1 MRAAAFAKRNLK
13 ELLRDPLTLFFGLG
27 FPLVLLVL
35 MNVIQRNVPVQ
46 IFALETLA
54 PGIALFGLTFLAL
67 FSGLLLA
74 RDRTSAFLAR
84 LTASP
89 MTAADFLLGYLLPLL
104 PLAVGQSAI
113 CLGAAAVLGLPLSW
127 NLLAVVLSLI
137 PSALLFTALG
147 LLCGTL
153 FNDKQVRYVRGDS
166 DQRHG
171 VAGGDLVRPVPGG
184 RGLPP
189 DRLRAPLRPRGGG
202 GQGRPGRGL
211 GRPAGASAVGVRLG
225 GGVDGP
231 GGVAVPLENG
241 GTSGGKHP
249 VFPTSG
255 GFFWKSFAG
264 WALQSLSPCDTISH
278 HPKRHRR
285 AAKARKGEEQ
295 WAFSAALRGQTH
307 STPSLWRGRNPR
319 RACRPPRR
327 WPAP

>member
-113 CLGAAAVLGLPLSW
+113 CLGAAA
-127 NLLAVVLSLI
+127 
-137 PSALLFTALG
+137 
-147 LLCGTL
+147 
-153 FNDKQVRYVRGDS
+153 RS
-166 DQRHG
+166 DERRVG
-171 VAGGDLVRPVPGG
+171 KEC
-184 RGLPP
+184 
-189 DRLRAPLRPRGGG
+189 RL
-202 GQGRPGRGL
+202 
-211 GRPAGASAVGVRLG
+211 
-225 GGVDGP
+225 
-231 GGVAVPLENG
+231 
-241 GTSGGKHP
+241 
-249 VFPTSG
+249 
-255 GFFWKSFAG
+255 
-264 WALQSLSPCDTISH
+264 
-278 HPKRHRR
+278 
-285 AAKARKGEEQ
+285 
-295 WAFSAALRGQTH
+295 
-307 STPSLWRGRNPR
+307 
-319 RACRPPRR
+319 
-327 WPAP
+327 